1 MKTISKAVILVCL
14 FFVCV
19 NCLAQ
24 DLVNNGSF
32 EQATKCPSSVFDFN
46 NVVGWHI
53 FRGTLDYFAACA
65 SNRELGVP
73 RNFNGTRNTFFGNA
87 YAGLSLLGKSGFF
100 GDKINYLAD
109 ESIYTRTTRTLQTG
123 KNYELSFWISLADSS
138 HFSTKKLYCS
148 FSENA
153 PVKAK
158 SIDRV
163 VGLWNKFDSCDD
175 FACNI
180 DFEIKG
186 MWNKV
191 TLKFTAKNRYNYFAI
206 GLPRNCYSK
215 SQYLIDLTEPR
226 LKIPM
231 GKWHEMSAYYYVDNV
246 TLIEL

>member
-1 MKTISKAVILVCL
+1 MEMISKAVIFVCL
-14 FFVCV
+14 FFICV

-32 EQATKCPSSVFDFN
+32 EQATKCPSYILDFN
-46 NVVGWHI
+46 NVVGWRI
-53 FRGTLDYFAACA
+53 FRGTPDYFAACA
-65 SNRELGVP
+65 STGGLGVP
-73 RNFNGTRNTFFGNA
+73 RNFNGTRITFFGDA
-87 YAGLSLLGKSGFF
+87 YAGLSLLGKSGYF

-138 HFSTKKLYCS
+138 RFSTEELYCS
-148 FSENA
+148 FSEKA

-158 SIDRV
+158 SLDRVVGNRV

-191 TLKFTAKNRYNYFAI
+191 TLKFTAKNRYNYLAI
-206 GLPRNCYSK
+206 GLPRNCYSE
-215 SQYLIDLTEPR
+215 SQYLVDLTTF
-226 LKIPM
+226 KASN
-231 GKWHEMSAYYYVDNV
+231 G
-246 TLIEL
+246 